1 MQAGLKSERDMRFGR
16 TIFTGVLFIFLMGV
30 DASAD
35 DRQLCLEDTLR
46 GDLDPVYAA
55 CSTLLADEDVKPDQA
70 AKYHWRRA
78 EILYRKHRF
87 KETLQEIDASLTLD
101 PKFPP
106 ALMRKAAVLAQL
118 HRRDD
123 AYLAARKL
131 YAVAPE
137 WSDSLSTLAALSAY
151 HLSFDQREKIYARAV
166 ELDPTDYVA
175 RKSFGIFLY
184 HRGKI
189 KQAEAQWQAV
199 LDSDRDAVNAQ
210 YHFTKGP
217 DEFELYGIMLEVRGT
232 IYGDNQQNAKALA
245 DFDRLIKLYPDKA
258 RGYYLR
264 ARQYERMDDYQR
276 ATADIAKSLDLL
288 PGYIRAL
295 EVRVQVNLNQK
306 KYEQVVRDADIVLA
320 GEARQRAWI
329 ERFRAFALRGL
340 GRPTDAFE
348 GFLTSAKL
356 DPGVANDMKFRM
368 IRQGYISDSAEHSL
382 KSDRFLNGLMACS
395 VDPDC

>member
-1 MQAGLKSERDMRFGR
+1 MRFGR
-16 TIFTGVLFIFLMGV
+16 TIFTGVLFIVLMGV

-35 DRQLCLEDTLR
+35 DRKLCLEDTLR
-46 GDLDPVYAA
+46 GDLDPVYTA
-55 CSTLLADEDVKPDQA
+55 CSKLLADNDAKPEQA
-70 AKYHWRRA
+70 AKYHWRIA

-87 KETLQEIDASLTLD
+87 KETLEAVELSLELA
-101 PKFPP
+101 PRFPP
-106 ALMRKAAVLAQL
+106 ALLRRAAVLAQL
-118 HRRDD
+118 RRRDD
-123 AYLAARKL
+123 AYFAARKL
-131 YAVAPE
+131 YAAAPE
-137 WSDSLSTLAALSAY
+137 WSKSLTVLANLSAY
-151 HLSFDQREKIYARAV
+151 HITFGQREKMHARAV
-166 ELDPTDYVA
+166 ELDPKDHVA
-175 RKSFGIFLY
+175 RKSYGIFLY
-184 HRGKI
+184 NHGKI

-199 LDSDRDAVNAQ
+199 LDADRDAVNAQ

-264 ARQYERMDDYQR
+264 ARQYERMDDYR
-276 ATADIAKSLDLL
+276 GATADLSKSLDLL

-356 DPGVANDMKFRM
+356 EPGVANDMKFRM
-368 IRQGYISDSAEHSL
+368 IRQGYLSDSAEHSL